1 MGHLQ
6 SAHSAFIFPNSADT
20 DKVLAVL
27 EESNLFA
34 LAFVDRSDA
43 IGRGLRYF
51 FFIPDIVG
59 SKRLL
64 TLDDK
69 RGSIVVHLHPD
80 SGYLLARAIHLPGDE
95 PVYIHREAGNVVILK
110 TLDGTVMG
118 RDAYG
123 RLSVGKTIP
132 TSATFYAFVN
142 DLCPNPGNS
151 RPMTP
156 HDVGTPV
163 IMPTPPRWESMG
175 DSPRNT
181 HRRTRFPS
189 VDWGAI
195 LPTPQP
201 QAQRWRSTKDHPWI
215 RQRPVHTGSW
225 NARPIHVNNT
235 LGPDGMPIDD
245 GPGSPS
251 F

>member
-1 MGHLQ
+1 MGQ
-6 SAHSAFIFPNSADT
+6 YHSAFIFPNSADT

-27 EESNLFA
+27 EESNLSA

-43 IGRGLRYF
+43 ISRGLRYVF
-51 FFIPDIVG
+51 SVPDVVG
-59 SKRLL
+59 SKRPLI
-64 TLDDK
+64 LDDK
-69 RGSIVVHLHPD
+69 RGSGKIVVHLHPD

-156 HDVGTPV
+156 HDAGTPV
-163 IMPTPPRWESMG
+163 IMPTPPRWESME
-175 DSPRNT
+175 DNPRKMNRYP
-181 HRRTRFPS
+181 HGFR
-189 VDWGAI
+189 G
-195 LPTPQP
+195 
-201 QAQRWRSTKDHPWI
+201 
-215 RQRPVHTGSW
+215 RPMHTGSW
-225 NARPIHVNNT
+225 NRPLVRVNDT
-235 LGPDGMPIDD
+235 
-245 GPGSPS
+245 S
-251 F
+251 